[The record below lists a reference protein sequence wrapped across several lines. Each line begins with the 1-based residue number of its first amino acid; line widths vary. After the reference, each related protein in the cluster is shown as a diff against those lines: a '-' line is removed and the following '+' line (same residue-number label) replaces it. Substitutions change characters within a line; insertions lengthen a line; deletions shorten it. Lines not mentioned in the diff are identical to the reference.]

1 MKFFFCIKSKSWFQY
16 LNKNIQF
23 WFSNLLFYYT
33 LIIKLYLAIVMYSIA
48 PRNFQ
53 DVLLCKQK
61 YSILI
66 FAIFCFTGS
75 VSHHVRLVHLRR
87 VLLGGFPI
95 EIETQISLLITYCL
109 AILQRNISQFVMENL
124 RIVCGVVD
132 LAIEQCYYSVNL
144 YSVCL
149 LLCFSTNCLFSI
161 CTKKVCCFLI
171 IFKTSNGVIYCS
183 DEQQKVSLEIIFM
196 RSNEPFLYFLD
207 VVIVA
212 TKKKTLYDLKHKTT
226 CEK

>member
-87 VLLGGFPI
+87 VLLLGILAKVNKPNKNI
-95 EIETQISLLITYCL
+95 LIL
-109 AILQRNISQFVMENL
+109 H
-124 RIVCGVVD
+124 
-132 LAIEQCYYSVNL
+132 
-144 YSVCL
+144 
-149 LLCFSTNCLFSI
+149 
-161 CTKKVCCFLI
+161 
-171 IFKTSNGVIYCS
+171 
-183 DEQQKVSLEIIFM
+183 
-196 RSNEPFLYFLD
+196 
-207 VVIVA
+207 
-212 TKKKTLYDLKHKTT
+212 KHKLIPPVDKLMSMCVSYGICLCLIVPNKNILIRFVHFCQNT
-226 CEK
+226 